1 MIPKPEVTI
10 ENWGVVE
17 LVSSQTFE
25 ELHPGN
31 RLVGY
36 VLGHARLPNSKLV
49 YTSPIVSVDLSEGM
63 VETLNTVYR
72 LGDASSEYKSW
83 EFKRKTAA

>member
-1 MIPKPEVTI
+1 MSKPEVTI

-17 LVSSQTFE
+17 NVSSQCFE

-36 VLGHARLPNSKLV
+36 VLGHARLPNTKLV
-49 YTSPIVSVDLSEGM
+49 YTSQIVSVDLSDGV
-63 VETLNTVYR
+63 VETHNTMYR
-72 LGDASSEYKSW
+72 LGEPSKEYKSW
-83 EFKRKTAA
+83 ECKRKTAA